1 MKNEEKQQDKVKKT
15 APNKAKKTVQ
25 KRAKETKEKVDEKTA
40 QIKEK
45 VQDQATDSKEK
56 VSSKASEKQDDKTKE
71 SAFWDEAKE
80 NVTEGAKIFGDE
92 AIHLGKKLAS
102 YSESIF
108 GKIKDNTKDAFKYGL
123 DLTNEGVQRAQE
135 MAEHL
140 KDDFEIRKLN
150 NKKKE
155 VSTQLGIK
163 FYLEIKNNNNEI
175 PDNLLKNNEV
185 LSLLK
190 ELEDFD
196 KEILKRSEETEK

>member
-15 APNKAKKTVQ
+15 VSKAKKTVQ
-25 KRAKETKEKVDEKTA
+25 KNAKETKEKVEEKTA

-45 VQDQATDSKEK
+45 VQEQATDAKEK

-80 NVTEGAKIFGDE
+80 NVNEGAKIFGDE
-92 AIHLGKKLAS
+92 AKHLGKKLAS
-102 YSESIF
+102 YSETIF

-123 DLTNEGVQRAQE
+123 DLTNEGVQHAQE

-163 FYLEIKNNNNEI
+163 FYLEIKNNDNEI
-175 PDNLLKNNEV
+175 PDNLLKNKEV

-190 ELEDFD
+190 ELEDID
-196 KEILKRSEETEK
+196 KEILKRSEETVK